1 MTIKIGDA
9 QFDGR
14 PPKPGI
20 VLVRFRGDPDELFC
34 WYDGTSFGHGHPDV
48 VGARGDKPLLGR
60 LPDTRVERREV
71 EYWRSYS
78 AKFSLVDML
87 RAAMAKALG

>member
-1 MTIKIGDA
+1 MIKIGDPV
-9 QFDGR
+9 FDGSMPR
-14 PPKPGI
+14 PGI
-20 VLVRFRGDPDELFC
+20 VLVRFRGAPDEMFAWC
-34 WYDGTSFGHGHPDV
+34 DGERFGHGHPDI

-78 AKFSLVDML
+78 AKVSLVDLL
-87 RAAMAKALG
+87 RAAMTKVLG